1 MRCMILINVL
11 FLFNFISQIY
21 YEVGEKYFNK
31 ADRIIPVNWRK
42 LGDQVILIRLGDNQ
56 AFIKIF
62 RRELKLTDLVYSI
75 EVDVDDFTDTHKLRE
90 AIYS

>member
-1 MRCMILINVL
+1 
-11 FLFNFISQIY
+11 
-21 YEVGEKYFNK
+21 
-31 ADRIIPVNWRK
+31 
-42 LGDQVILIRLGDNQ
+42 LIRLGDNQ